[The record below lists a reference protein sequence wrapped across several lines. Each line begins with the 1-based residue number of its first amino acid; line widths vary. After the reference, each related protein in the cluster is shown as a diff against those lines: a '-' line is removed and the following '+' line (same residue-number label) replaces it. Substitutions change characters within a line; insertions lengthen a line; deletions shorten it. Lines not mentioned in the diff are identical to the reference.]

1 MVFEHFALNVKNPID
16 FVEWYI
22 SNCEMKIAKS
32 IKVAPF
38 THFLTDSSGRT
49 VIEVYSN
56 PSAKIPDYNSL
67 HPLEF
72 HFAFKVNDVNE
83 MKEKLVSAGAKLLED
98 VTSDDGSHFV
108 MLRDPFGIPLQ
119 LCKRTTPLI

>member
-16 FVEWYI
+16 FVEWYF

-38 THFLTDSSGRT
+38 THFLTDSIGRT